1 MGLHK
6 RLKLS
11 SYVIVTLI
19 STLKQ
24 HVVYICLYNFIYIII
39 YIIVYIYSCIYIY
52 NCIYI

>member
-24 HVVYICLYNFIYIII
+24 HVVYICLYNYIYIYNYIYNYI
-39 YIIVYIYSCIYIY
+39 YIIVYI
-52 NCIYI
+52 